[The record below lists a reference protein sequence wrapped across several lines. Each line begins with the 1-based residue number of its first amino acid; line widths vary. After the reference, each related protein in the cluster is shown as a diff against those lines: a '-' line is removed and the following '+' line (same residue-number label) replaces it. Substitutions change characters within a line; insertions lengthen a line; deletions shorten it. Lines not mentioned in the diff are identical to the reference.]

1 MKHTVPS
8 EKEVEGRREIASR
21 NTRWAQTVSN
31 RLSGWGITPNQ
42 ISLLSIVFSAI
53 GGGILLWQVFRPDFS
68 VYIALIV
75 YIMCIQLRLLC
86 NLFDGM
92 VAVEGNKKSPN
103 GDLYNDI
110 PDRFSDAL
118 LIIPAGYVA
127 GGIGVELA
135 WLAALLATM
144 TAYFRWIG
152 AYKTNNHYFE
162 GPMAKQHRMALLTV
176 CAAIALIVAHEEYV
190 SLVFLF
196 ALIIMNVGLI
206 ATLIRR
212 LYLMSHSSSQRQE
225 K

>member
-1 MKHTVPS
+1 MEQETD
-8 EKEVEGRREIASR
+8 GRREVTSR
-21 NTRWAQTVSN
+21 NTKWAAAIARWMAS
-31 RLSGWGITPNQ
+31 RSITPNQ
-42 ISLLSIVFSAI
+42 ISMMSVLFSAI
-53 GGGILLWQVFRPDFS
+53 GGGILLYS
-68 VYIALIV
+68 VLCPSISRYFALIA
-75 YIMCIQLRLLC
+75 YILGIQLRLLC

-92 VAVEGNKKSPN
+92 VAIEGGKKTPN

-127 GGIGVELA
+127 GNIGVELG

-152 AYKTNNHYFE
+152 AFKTQKHFFN

-176 CAAIALIVAHEEYV
+176 AALIGIATIHLGYLHYV
-190 SLVFLF
+190 FFVS
-196 ALIIMNVGLI
+196 LIIMNIGLI
-206 ATLIRR
+206 VTLVRR
-212 LYLMSHSSSQRQE
+212 LYFMSHTTSEKQE